1 MLEVMIMN
9 IDTSLLVP
17 MTEAN
22 QNFSK
27 VVRIVDESG
36 MAIIL
41 KNNKPRYMVLDFKEY
56 DEIQA
61 ARRKLFK
68 DTADSVISEN
78 LEALL
83 ELAK

>member
-1 MLEVMIMN
+1 MVMN
-9 IDTSLLVP
+9 IDTRVLVP

-27 VVRIVDESG
+27 VVRLVDESG

-41 KNNKPRYMVLDFKEY
+41 KNNKPRYMVLSFNEF
-56 DEIQA
+56 EEFQS
-61 ARRKLFK
+61 ARKK
-68 DTADSVISEN
+68 IINETVDNVINEN

>member
-1 MLEVMIMN
+1 MN
-9 IDTSLLVP
+9 IDTNLLVP

-36 MAIIL
+36 MAVIL
-41 KNNKPRYMVLDFKEY
+41 KNNKPRDMVLNFNEY
-56 DEIQA
+56 DEIQS
-61 ARRKLFK
+61 ARRKLF
-68 DTADSVISEN
+68 TTAADSVISEN
-78 LEALL
+78 LEALR